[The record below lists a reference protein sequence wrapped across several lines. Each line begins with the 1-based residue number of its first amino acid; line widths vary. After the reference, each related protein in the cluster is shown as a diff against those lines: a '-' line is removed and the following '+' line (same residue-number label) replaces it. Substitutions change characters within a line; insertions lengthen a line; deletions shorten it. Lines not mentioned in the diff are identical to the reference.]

1 MSREKVIN
9 AWRILVDK
17 VLLRVAKGKK
27 MFFKKCFPRLRRE
40 YRAGEMV
47 QWLKALTAFPEDP
60 GSFPRTA
67 QWLTAVCGY
76 SSRVSD
82 TFFHPS
88 RIPGVRNG
96 ARAGK
101 APIHIQNKHT
111 LTKYSGTCLYPSYHP
126 VETDAGRSVS
136 LRPAQATASYRP
148 LKATQW
154 DNKLIN

>member
-9 AWRILVDK
+9 AWQILVDK
-17 VLLRVAKGKK
+17 ILLRVAKGKK

-47 QWLKALTAFPEDP
+47 QWLRALNAFPEDP

-67 QWLTAVCGY
+67 QWLTAVVDTVLGCLTLSSTLQGY
-76 SSRVSD
+76 QAWETVQVQAK
-82 TFFHPS
+82 HPYTS
-88 RIPGVRNG
+88 KTNTPWPSIVVHAFIP
-96 ARAGK
+96 
-101 APIHIQNKHT
+101 PTT
-111 LTKYSGTCLYPSYHP
+111 LWRQTQ
-126 VETDAGRSVS
+126 VD